1 MKRSG
6 DFWMWA
12 ALCAFVLGIILVP
25 SFFSPP
31 ASCTQVTVHA
41 ESGEINAEVCQ

>member
-1 MKRSG
+1 MKRSF

-12 ALCAFVLGIILVP
+12 ALVAFVLGIIAVP
-25 SFFSPP
+25 VIFSPGQ
-31 ASCTQVTVHA
+31 SCTQVTVHA